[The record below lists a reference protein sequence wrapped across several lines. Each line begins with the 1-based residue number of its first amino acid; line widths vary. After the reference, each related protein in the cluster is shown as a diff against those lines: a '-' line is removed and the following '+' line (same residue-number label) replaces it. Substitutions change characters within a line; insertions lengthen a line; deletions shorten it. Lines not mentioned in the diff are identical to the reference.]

1 MAREQLNYFDRI
13 SVDPSICHGTACIK
27 GTRIP
32 VSVVLDNLAAGL
44 TREEIIQSYP
54 SLSHDDI
61 QAAVAYAADLA
72 RERILPLANS
82 A

>member
-1 MAREQLNYFDRI
+1 MSWRDSI
-13 SVDPSICHGTACIK
+13 STDPNVCHGQACIK

-44 TREEIIQSYP
+44 AEDEIIQSYP
-54 SLSHDDI
+54 ALTRGGI
-61 QAAVAYAADLA
+61 RAATAYAADLA
-72 RERILPLANS
+72 RERIVVLPGRDA